1 MRAYDNSYLRTAMN
15 HLASCFDYAICECNI
30 PVDTFMD
37 LFLKSKLSSEFER
50 GNPSVIAGRS
60 GTELAMDILSEYFL
74 EMEFPKPRLKEERT
88 PEYWAGW
95 VLAQFQFYTGKRFR
109 DIFDKVYLSDIINM
123 YPLYHEMDITNFI
136 DDLLEKLNE
145 NLGETKLQKFRK
157 NIGMS
162 QYELSQVSGVNIRSI
177 QLYEQ
182 RVNDIDKA
190 QAHTLYKLSVV
201 LGVQIED
208 LLESPER
215 DL

>member
-1 MRAYDNSYLRTAMN
+1 M
-15 HLASCFDYAICECNI
+15 
-30 PVDTFMD
+30 
-37 LFLKSKLSSEFER
+37 
-50 GNPSVIAGRS
+50 
-60 GTELAMDILSEYFL
+60 
-74 EMEFPKPRLKEERT
+74 
-88 PEYWAGW
+88 
-95 VLAQFQFYTGKRFR
+95 
-109 DIFDKVYLSDIINM
+109 
-123 YPLYHEMDITNFI
+123 
-136 DDLLEKLNE
+136 KLNE

-162 QYELSQVSGVNIRSI
+162 QYELSQISGVNIRSI

-190 QAHTLYKLSVV
+190 QAHTLYKLAVV

>member
-1 MRAYDNSYLRTAMN
+1 MKAYDESYLKNAKN
-15 HLASCFDYAICECNI
+15 SLACCFDYAISEMGINA
-30 PVDTFMD
+30 DTFMD
-37 LFLKSKLSSEFER
+37 LFLKSYISKEFER
-50 GNPSVIAGRS
+50 GNPSILESKS
-60 GTELAMDILSEYFL
+60 GVELAIEILSENYMF
-74 EMEFPKPRLKEERT
+74 EEYPKPKVKEDRS
-88 PEYWAGW
+88 PEFWAGW
-95 VLAQFQFYTGKRFR
+95 ALAQYQYYTAKRFR
-109 DIFDKVYLSDIINM
+109 DIFSKIYLSDIVKM
-123 YPLYHEMDITNFI
+123 YPLYHEMDISNFI
-136 DDLLEKLNE
+136 EAMQEKMNE
-145 NLGETKLQKFRK
+145 NLGETKLQRARK

-201 LGVQIED
+201 LGLSIED

>member
-1 MRAYDNSYLRTAMN
+1 MKAYDESYLKCAKN
-15 HLASCFDYAICECNI
+15 SLGCCFDYAICEMGINA
-30 PVDTFMD
+30 DTFMD
-37 LFLKSKLSSEFER
+37 LFLKSYISKEFER
-50 GNPSVIAGRS
+50 GNPSILKGKS
-60 GTELAMDILSEYFL
+60 GTELAIEILSENYMF
-74 EMEFPKPRLKEERT
+74 EEYPEPKIKEERS
-88 PEYWAGW
+88 PEFWAGW
-95 VLAQFQFYTGKRFR
+95 ALAQYQYYTAKRFR
-109 DIFDKVYLSDIINM
+109 DIFSKIYLSDIIKM
-123 YPLYHEMDITNFI
+123 YPLYHELDISNFI
-136 DDLLEKLNE
+136 ETMQEKMNE
-145 NLGETKLQKFRK
+145 NLGETKLQRARK

-201 LGVQIED
+201 LGLSIED

>member
-1 MRAYDNSYLRTAMN
+1 MQAYDISYLRTAMFN
-15 HLASCFDYAICECNI
+15 LACCFDYAICECNI
-30 PVDTFMD
+30 NADTFMD
-37 LFLKSKLSSEFER
+37 LFLKSRLSGEFER
-50 GNPSVIAGRS
+50 GNPGVVAGRS
-60 GTELAMDILSEYFL
+60 GTELAMDILSENYL
-74 EMEFPKPRLKEERT
+74 EMEFPEVRLKEDRS
-88 PEYWAGW
+88 PEFWAGW
-95 VLAQFQFYTGKRFR
+95 ALAQFQFYTGKRFR
-109 DIFDKVYLSDIINM
+109 DIFDKIYLSDVIKM

-136 DDLLEKLNE
+136 DSLLVKLNE
-145 NLGETKLQKFRK
+145 NLGETKLQKARK

-190 QAHTLYKLSVV
+190 QAHTLYKLAVV